1 MSKKLF
7 VLAGPNGSGKSTLYR
22 KLIGKYRALSK
33 LPFVNPDDIA
43 NEIFGDFLPDGSHE
57 SNQKMLK
64 AGKEAIRR
72 RKQFLNDGVNFG
84 LETTFSGNSEKQLI
98 NDATKKGYDL
108 YIVYIALSDPL
119 LNVQRVRARVQN
131 KGHFVDP
138 SIVVRRYH
146 KSMQQIIEVAPKVKA
161 LYLFDNSEAHYKRI
175 ASLRKAGARDEQNII
190 LNAPL
195 PMWSKQIIND
205 LINQKIPNDETAQVI
220 EEAREG
226 KNMTKIDRIQS
237 Y

>member
-7 VLAGPNGSGKSTLYR
+7 ILAGPNGSGKSTLYR
-22 KLIGKYRALSK
+22 KLIGKYKDLSR

-43 NEIFGDFLPDGSHE
+43 KDIFGDFLPDGSKE

-72 RKQFLNDGVNFG
+72 RKQFLDDGISFG
-84 LETTFSGNSEKQLI
+84 METTFSGNSEKQLI
-98 NDATKKGYDL
+98 DDAIEKNYDL

-138 SIVVRRYH
+138 SIIVRRYH

-161 LYLFDNSEAHYKRI
+161 LYLFDNSGTHYRRI
-175 ASLRKAGARDEQNII
+175 ASVRKSGARGEQNII
-190 LNAPL
+190 LNTPL
-195 PMWSKQIIND
+195 PEWSKEIIND
-205 LINQKIPNDETAQVI
+205 IL
-220 EEAREG
+220 
-226 KNMTKIDRIQS
+226 QS
-237 Y
+237 H

>member
-7 VLAGPNGSGKSTLYR
+7 ILAGPNGSGKSTLYR

-43 NEIFGDFLPDGSHE
+43 KEIFGDFLPNGSHE

-72 RKQFLNDGVNFG
+72 RKQFLNDGVSFG
-84 LETTFSGNSEKQLI
+84 LETTFSGNSEKKLI
-98 NDATKKGYDL
+98 DDATKKGYYL

-175 ASLRKAGARDEQNII
+175 ASLRKSGARGEQNII
-190 LNAPL
+190 ITTPL
-195 PMWSKQIIND
+195 PGWSKQIIND

-220 EEAREG
+220 KDAREG
-226 KNMTKIDRIQS
+226 KNMTKIDGIQS
-237 Y
+237 H